1 MSIRRRMAKAAEEPV
16 DAPARA
22 PLDRAG
28 WLAAALDLL
37 REGGVGAV
45 KVEKLAA
52 RLGVTKGSFYWH
64 FRDRADLL
72 AALPGWWAERQTGQ
86 VVEVAETT
94 PGGPVAALAAVA
106 DYLAREDPA
115 RYDNAMRAWAQH
127 DEAVAAVVN
136 EIDGRRIGLA
146 TVLFTEAGLDSNEAR
161 FRARLWYF
169 YDVGEHITGDVPA
182 SLAERRRASAR
193 RHALL
198 TADIAHQ

>member
-1 MSIRRRMAKAAEEPV
+1 MAGTAEEVADGPV
-16 DAPARA
+16 RA

-45 KVEKLAA
+45 KVEPLAA

-86 VVEVAETT
+86 VVAVAEAT

-106 DYLAREDPA
+106 DYLAREDPD

-127 DEAVAAVVN
+127 EPAVAAVVN
-136 EIDGRRIGLA
+136 DIDARRIGLA
-146 TVLFTEAGLDSNEAR
+146 TVLFTQAGLDRDEAR

-198 TADIAHQ
+198 TADIRG